1 MRLETAPTGPG
12 KNIELPNYFL
22 KPHIKKGY
30 PMSSQIVKPR
40 IRGFICTNAHPVGCH
55 QNVQNQANYI
65 KSNTTTRQTNPNVL
79 VVGAST
85 GYGLASRIA
94 LTWAYGAKSLGIF
107 YERPASG
114 KRTAT
119 AGYYNSVAFHQLA
132 AQDGFSA
139 ESINGDAFSDEV
151 KGETIDRI
159 KGGMGKIDMLVYS
172 IAAPRRI
179 HPRTGAEHNS
189 VLKPIGQSYT
199 SQTIDLN
206 REVVTDVTLEAA
218 SEQEITDTVAV
229 MGGEDLEFW
238 TDALLAEDLLAPKA
252 TVVTYSYIG
261 PELTWAIYRD
271 GTIGKAKDDLET
283 RVNTLDKTLSDKL
296 GGNVHLSVN
305 KAIVSQASMAI
316 PVVPLYMSILNQIM
330 DAKGINEDPIAQMG
344 RLFTEHI
351 GPGLSPTLD
360 ADRRI
365 RLDDREL
372 RADVTAEIIERWGQ
386 INTDNF
392 REISDYDGLQGS
404 FRNLFGFD
412 VDGVNYDEAIEIEH
426 NIP

>member
-1 MRLETAPTGPG
+1 Q
-12 KNIELPNYFL
+12 L
-22 KPHIKKGY
+22 KSLNLG
-30 PMSSQIVKPR
+30 SEA
-40 IRGFICTNAHPVGCH
+40 FICTNAHPVGCH

-65 KSNTTTRQTNPNVL
+65 KANATTKQSNPNVL

-119 AGYYNSVAFHQLA
+119 AGYYNSVALHQLA
-132 AQDGFSA
+132 AQDGISA
-139 ESINGDAFSDEV
+139 ESINGDAFSDDI
-151 KGETIDRI
+151 KRETIDRI
-159 KGGMGKIDMLVYS
+159 KGSMGKIDILVYS

-206 REVVTDVTLEAA
+206 REVVTDITLEAA

-238 TDALLAEDLLAPKA
+238 TDALLAEDLLAQGA

-271 GTIGKAKDDLET
+271 GTIGKAKEDLET

-296 GGNVHLSVN
+296 GGNVYLSVN

-330 DAKGINEDPIAQMG
+330 DTKGTNEDPIAQMG
-344 RLFTEHI
+344 RLFTEHL
-351 GPGLSPTLD
+351 GPDLSPTLD
-360 ADRRI
+360 AERRI

-392 REISDYDGLQGS
+392 REISDYNGLQHS

-412 VDGVNYDEAIEIEH
+412 VDGVNYDEAVEIEL
-426 NIP
+426 NL

>member
-1 MRLETAPTGPG
+1 MSLEV
-12 KNIELPNYFL
+12 I
-22 KPHIKKGY
+22 
-30 PMSSQIVKPR
+30 KPR
-40 IRGFICTNAHPVGCH
+40 IRGFICTNAHPGGCH
-55 QNVQNQANYI
+55 QNIQNQVNYI
-65 KSNTTTRQTNPNVL
+65 KSNTATKQTDLNVL

-94 LTWAYGAKSLGIF
+94 LTWVYGAKSLGIF
-107 YERPASG
+107 YERPAAG

-119 AGYYNSVAFHQLA
+119 AGYYNSVALHQLA

-139 ESINGDAFSDEV
+139 ESINGDAFSDDI
-151 KGETIDRI
+151 KRETIDRI
-159 KGGMGKIDMLVYS
+159 KASMGKIDMLVYS

-179 HPRTGAEHNS
+179 HPRTGGEHNS

-218 SEQEITDTVAV
+218 SDQEITDTVAV

-238 TDALLAEDLLAPKA
+238 TDALLAEDLLAQGA

-271 GTIGKAKDDLET
+271 GTIGKAKDDLEA
-283 RVNTLDKTLSDKL
+283 RVNKLDKTLADKL
-296 GGNVHLSVN
+296 GGNVYLSVN

-330 DAKGINEDPIAQMG
+330 DAKGTNEDPIAQMG
-344 RLFTEHI
+344 TAFHRTPRSRPI
-351 GPGLSPTLD
+351 PN
-360 ADRRI
+360 ARR
-365 RLDDREL
+365 
-372 RADVTAEIIERWGQ
+372 
-386 INTDNF
+386 
-392 REISDYDGLQGS
+392 
-404 FRNLFGFD
+404 
-412 VDGVNYDEAIEIEH
+412 
-426 NIP
+426 

>member
-1 MRLETAPTGPG
+1 MSLE
-12 KNIELPNYFL
+12 I
-22 KPHIKKGY
+22 I
-30 PMSSQIVKPR
+30 KPR
-40 IRGFICTNAHPVGCH
+40 IRGFICTSAHPIGCY
-55 QNVQNQANYI
+55 QNIQNQVDYI
-65 KSNTTTRQTNPNVL
+65 RTNTTPKQNDLNVL

-94 LTWAYGAKSLGIF
+94 LTWIYGANSLGVF
-107 YERPASG
+107 YERPATG

-132 AQDGFSA
+132 SQDGFSA
-139 ESINGDAFSDEV
+139 ASINGDAFSDEI
-151 KGETIDRI
+151 KREAIDRI
-159 KGGMGKIDMLVYS
+159 RGGMGKIDMVVYS

-206 REVVTDVTLEAA
+206 REVVVDVTLEPA
-218 SEQEITDTVAV
+218 SDSEIVDTVAV

-238 TDALLAEDLLAPKA
+238 VDALLSEDLLAPGA
-252 TVVTYSYIG
+252 TVVAYSYIG
-261 PELTWAIYRD
+261 PELTWAVYRD
-271 GTIGKAKDDLET
+271 GTIGKAKGDLET
-283 RVNTLDKTLSDKL
+283 RINTLDQTLDAAL
-296 GGNVHLSVN
+296 GGNVYLSVN

-330 DAKGINEDPIAQMG
+330 DAKGINEEPIVQMG
-344 RLFTEHI
+344 RLFTEHL
-351 GPGLSPTLD
+351 GPDLSPTLD
-360 ADRRI
+360 AERRI

-372 RADVTAEIIERWGQ
+372 RADVTAEIVERWGR

-392 REISDYDGLQGS
+392 REISDYDGLQHS

-412 VDGVNYDEAIEIEH
+412 VDGVDYDEAVEIELDL
-426 NIP
+426 P

>member
-1 MRLETAPTGPG
+1 
-12 KNIELPNYFL
+12 
-22 KPHIKKGY
+22 
-30 PMSSQIVKPR
+30 MSVEIIKPR
-40 IRGFICTNAHPVGCH
+40 IRGFICTNAHPVGCR
-55 QNVQNQANYI
+55 QNVQDQVNYI
-65 KSNTTTRQTNPNVL
+65 KANTTTKQTDLNVL

-94 LTWAYGAKSLGIF
+94 LTWTYAANSLGIF

-114 KRTAT
+114 RRTAT

-139 ESINGDAFSDEV
+139 ESINGDAFSDEI

-172 IAAPRRI
+172 IASPRRI
-179 HPRTGAEHNS
+179 QPRTGTEHNS
-189 VLKPIGQSYT
+189 TLKPIGQSYT

-206 REVVTDVTLEAA
+206 REVVTDVTIEAA
-218 SEQEITDTVAV
+218 SDQEITDTVAV

-238 TDALLAEDLLAPKA
+238 VDALLAEDLLAQGA

-261 PELTWAIYRD
+261 PELTWAIYLD
-271 GTIGKAKDDLET
+271 GTIGKAKEDLET
-283 RVNTLDKTLSDKL
+283 RVNNLDNTLSEKL
-296 GGNVHLSVN
+296 GGNAYLSIN

-316 PVVPLYMSILNQIM
+316 PVLPLYMSILNQIM

-344 RLFTEHI
+344 RLFTEHL
-351 GPGLSPTLD
+351 GPDLSPTLD
-360 ADRRI
+360 PERRI

-372 RADVTAEIIERWGQ
+372 RADVIAEIIERWGQ

-392 REISDYDGLQGS
+392 REISDYDGLQHS
-404 FRNLFGFD
+404 FRNLFGFE
-412 VDGVNYDEAIEIEH
+412 VDGVDYDEAVEVEID
-426 NIP
+426 IP

>member
-1 MRLETAPTGPG
+1 
-12 KNIELPNYFL
+12 
-22 KPHIKKGY
+22 
-30 PMSSQIVKPR
+30 MSVEVIKPR
-40 IRGFICTNAHPVGCH
+40 IRGFICTNAHPAGCH
-55 QNVQNQANYI
+55 QNVQNQVNHI
-65 KSNTTTRQTNPNVL
+65 KSNTTARQTDLNVL

-107 YERPASG
+107 YERPAAG
-114 KRTAT
+114 RRTAT

-132 AQDGFSA
+132 TQDGFSA
-139 ESINGDAFSDEV
+139 ESINGDAFSDDI
-151 KGETIDRI
+151 KGETIDQI
-159 KGGMGKIDMLVYS
+159 KASMGKVDMVVYS

-218 SEQEITDTVAV
+218 SDQEITDTVAV

-238 TDALLAEDLLAPKA
+238 TDALLAEDLLAQGA

-261 PELTWAIYRD
+261 PELTWPIYRD

-283 RVNTLDKTLSDKL
+283 RVNKLDKTLSDQL
-296 GGNVHLSVN
+296 GGNVYLSVN

-330 DAKGINEDPIAQMG
+330 DTKGTNEDPIAQMG
-344 RLFTEHI
+344 RLFTEHL
-351 GPGLSPTLD
+351 GPDLSPTLD

-372 RADVTAEIIERWGQ
+372 RADVTAEIIERWGE

-392 REISDYDGLQGS
+392 REISDYNGLQHS

-412 VDGVNYDEAIEIEH
+412 VDGVNYDAAVETEV

>member
-1 MRLETAPTGPG
+1 
-12 KNIELPNYFL
+12 
-22 KPHIKKGY
+22 
-30 PMSSQIVKPR
+30 MSVEIVKPR
-40 IRGFICTNAHPVGCH
+40 IRGFICTNAHPVGCR
-55 QNVQNQANYI
+55 QNVQDQVNYI
-65 KSNTTTRQTNPNVL
+65 KANTTTKQTDLNAL

-94 LTWAYGAKSLGIF
+94 LTWAYAAKSLGIF

-119 AGYYNSVAFHQLA
+119 AGYYNSAGFHQLA
-132 AQDGFSA
+132 AADGFSA
-139 ESINGDAFSDEV
+139 DSINGDAFSDEV
-151 KGETIDRI
+151 KGEAINRI
-159 KGGMGKIDMLVYS
+159 KRGMGKIDMLVYS

-206 REVVTDVTLEAA
+206 QEVVTDVTLEAA
-218 SEQEITDTVAV
+218 SEQEISDTVAV

-238 TDALLAEDLLAPKA
+238 VDALLAEDLLAQGA

-271 GTIGKAKDDLET
+271 GTIGKAKEDLEA
-283 RVNTLDKTLSDKL
+283 RVNKLDQTLADRL
-296 GGNVHLSVN
+296 GGNVYLSIN

-330 DAKGINEDPIAQMG
+330 DAKGTNEDPIAQMG
-344 RLFTEHI
+344 RLFTEHL

-360 ADRRI
+360 AERRI
-365 RLDDREL
+365 RLDDREQ
-372 RADVTAEIIERWGQ
+372 RADVTAEIIERWGE

-392 REISDYDGLQGS
+392 RDISDYDDLQHT
-404 FRNLFGFD
+404 FRKLFGFD
-412 VDGVNYDEAIEIEH
+412 VDGVDYDEAVEIEV

>member
-1 MRLETAPTGPG
+1 MAL
-12 KNIELPNYFL
+12 
-22 KPHIKKGY
+22 
-30 PMSSQIVKPR
+30 QVVKPR
-40 IRGFICTNAHPVGCH
+40 IRGFICTNAHSVGCH
-55 QNVQNQANYI
+55 QNVQNQVNYI
-65 KSNTTTRQTNPNVL
+65 KETAATKQNGLNVL

-94 LTWAYGAKSLGIF
+94 LTWAYAAKSIGIF
-107 YERPASG
+107 YERPASS

-119 AGYYNSVAFHQLA
+119 AGYYNSAAFHQLA
-132 AQDGFSA
+132 AQEGLFAD
-139 ESINGDAFSDEV
+139 SINGDAFSDEI
-151 KGETIDRI
+151 KREAIDRI
-159 KGGMGKIDMLVYS
+159 KGSMGVVDMVVYS

-199 SQTIDLN
+199 SRTIDLN
-206 REVVTDVTLEAA
+206 REVVTDVTLEEAT
-218 SEQEITDTVAV
+218 EQEITDTVAV

-238 TDALLAEDLLAPKA
+238 VDALLAEDLLAQGA

-271 GTIGKAKDDLET
+271 GTIGKAKEDLET
-283 RVNTLDKTLSDKL
+283 RVNTLDRKLADQL
-296 GGNVHLSVN
+296 GGNVYLSVN

-330 DAKGINEDPIAQMG
+330 DAKGTNEDPIAQMG
-344 RLFTEHI
+344 RLFTEHL
-351 GPGLSPTLD
+351 GPDLSPTLD
-360 ADRRI
+360 AERRI

-372 RADVTAEIIERWGQ
+372 RADVTAEIIERWGP

-392 REISDYDGLQGS
+392 REISDYNGLQHS
-404 FRNLFGFD
+404 FRNLFGFE
-412 VDGVNYDEAIEIEH
+412 VDGVDYDEAIEIEADLS
-426 NIP
+426 